1 MNLWYLYKNIK
12 NNTREYI
19 KVDSSLYK
27 YLVCKNYE
35 YNFRNFETLNIFQ
48 FTMAKKKYNLT
59 Y

>member
-19 KVDSSLYK
+19 KMDSSLYK
-27 YLVCKNYE
+27 YLICKNYE

-48 FTMAKKKYNLT
+48 FTMAKKKYSLT

>member
-27 YLVCKNYE
+27 YLVCENYE
-35 YNFRNFETLNIFQ
+35 YNFRNFGTLKNFQ
-48 FTMAKKKYNLT
+48 FTMAKKKYIV
-59 Y
+59 